1 MDFDIAMTDELLATT
16 RAVRKRLDLDKPVPR
31 NVIDECLELA
41 VQAPTGS
48 NSQGWRWLVVEDADK
63 KKALADLYR
72 KAGEEY
78 LSAASEQAA
87 DGQTKR
93 VFTSAMYLMEHLHEV
108 PVHVIPCITGRPP
121 ADSPAAMWA
130 GVYGSI
136 FPAVWNF
143 QLALR
148 ARGLGSVLTTLHLI
162 HEKEAAELLGIP
174 DDVMQCALLPVGYT
188 KGTDFKRATR
198 DPVANITHWNEW

>member
-31 NVIDECLELA
+31 DVIDECLELA
-41 VQAPTGS
+41 IQAPTGS

-78 LSAASEQAA
+78 LTAAGEQATE
-87 DGQTKR
+87 GQTKR
-93 VFTSAMYLMEHLHEV
+93 VFRSSMYLMEHLHQV
-108 PVHVIPCITGRPP
+108 PVHVIPWITGRPP
-121 ADSPAAMWA
+121 AETPSVMWA
-130 GVYGSI
+130 GLYGSI